1 MARFPWMNQLDIG
14 MDENGMPTQPVTS
27 IVRPSEPIDDGQ
39 IAARTQQMID
49 NYLMELSNPEAQAD
63 AAPQQ
68 QSLWQPPQQQ
78 DQQIP
83 QQGQQQ
89 VGPEAMPPPML
100 PPMPVQ
106 QQPAIQMP
114 MSQNI
119 YRRSQPPVDNEMPAM
134 TMPPSVSNTQIADV
148 QPSAAPQ
155 IWQPPTGLPP
165 ATPEQSA
172 PSFQT
177 MPVSNDAVTSGP
189 IPQQGGN
196 FLQDAAYSAFGNAY
210 TPWKRNETGQWNPD
224 RGAGIGDRLG
234 TLIGSLARASA
245 GLRFN
250 PSGGGSFGYDP
261 YAGSYLTRQRNE
273 HLMNTGR
280 MNDQYDP
287 AMQAIMGQATGAR
300 ELARRQAAGYP
311 TPLTPEQSRQFDLDT
326 RRMTYEQDRS
336 LNPNDKK
343 YWTPEQHL
351 DWLRKVSEVENEGRR
366 NDPYAA
372 VKTGFGILKNYR
384 DDPTVENY
392 YIAANAVGPKADGT
406 LYTKEEL
413 NKVLDGIFGDTPGPG
428 LTGMQS
434 EDYPEAAEA
443 LNFSMG
449 ITPVNTA
456 ATSEAQ
462 KTLNFTNQ
470 FKDQPISPIVLDK
483 IYRQAENEIAPTS
496 WYHPQRT
503 EEEIKALEKYN
514 ESVDRKVPVWQYR
527 PGLRLYNDPYYREG
541 FNRMM
546 GRETNVMPGI

>member
-287 AMQAIMGQATGAR
+287 NMQAIMGQATGAR

-351 DWLRKVSEVENEGRR
+351 DWLRKVNEIENGGRSSDAVFEDTIR
-366 NDPYAA
+366 NIELTYGIKLTPAQIAEIKMTQQTEKNKEQVAQLFPFLLGANAGAPGIKSNDYKDFEEDVNVDVLGLTPQFLQAGPEAEKTNALREQYGDQEIPQYLWDRQGDQAVKNIMGRSMWNPWYNQSTPRTDEEKAA
-372 VKTGFGILKNYR
+372 VNEF
-384 DDPTVENY
+384 
-392 YIAANAVGPKADGT
+392 
-406 LYTKEEL
+406 
-413 NKVLDGIFGDTPGPG
+413 NK
-428 LTGMQS
+428 LTGRK
-434 EDYPEAAEA
+434 P
-443 LNFSMG
+443 
-449 ITPVNTA
+449 PVGVDPP
-456 ATSEAQ
+456 
-462 KTLNFTNQ
+462 L
-470 FKDQPISPIVLDK
+470 
-483 IYRQAENEIAPTS
+483 
-496 WYHPQRT
+496 
-503 EEEIKALEKYN
+503 KYY
-514 ESVDRKVPVWQYR
+514 YR
-527 PGLRLYNDPYYREG
+527 P
-541 FNRMM
+541 
-546 GRETNVMPGI
+546 